1 MFHFPVRTLLLLA
14 LLIFPGAGSADQL
27 APAAARIRIGGTGG
41 ALATMQ
47 ILADAF
53 KKIPPYATVI
63 IIPSLSSGGG
73 IKAVLAGA
81 IDLGVTS
88 RPLQD
93 AERAQG
99 AIATD
104 YARTPFV
111 FATAARTTAA
121 AISTREL
128 VSMYTGERKSW
139 PDGHALRLVLRPVAD
154 SDTDMTKSLSP
165 AMDRAVTAA
174 HAREGMII
182 APTDQA
188 NAASLETIPDAI
200 GTSTLAQ
207 IISEKRTL
215 QALALN
221 GVTPSLQTLA
231 DGSYPYY
238 KAFSIVTTAKTSL
251 LAQQFVAFVRSAAGQ
266 QILEQNGH
274 SVAPVK

>member
-1 MFHFPVRTLLLLA
+1 MFHLTARTLLLA
-14 LLIFPGAGSADQL
+14 LLIFSGIGYAQQA
-27 APAAARIRIGGTGG
+27 APAAAKIRIGGTGG

-53 KKIPPYATVI
+53 KKIPPYATVV

-81 IDLGVTS
+81 IDLGLTS

-99 AIATD
+99 AIAAD

-111 FATAARTTAA
+111 FATAAHATVAA
-121 AISTREL
+121 LSTREL
-128 VSMYTGERKSW
+128 VGIYSGEQKNW
-139 PDGHALRLVLRPVAD
+139 PDGRPLRLVLRPDSD
-154 SDTDMTKSLSP
+154 SDTAMVKSLSP

-174 HAREGMII
+174 HAREGLIS
-182 APTDQA
+182 ALTDQA
-188 NAASLETIPDAI
+188 NASSLETIPGAI

-221 GVTPSLQTLA
+221 GVTPSLKTLA

-238 KAFSIVTTAKTSL
+238 KTFSIVSTAKTPAP
-251 LAQQFVAFVRSAAGQ
+251 AQQFVAFVRSAAGQ